1 MHGDPQLQ
9 TANGAYSCGRLAD
22 AGRYRARDPC
32 LAVAVFVSPTQ
43 VTAYLSQ
50 PFVRREIP
58 HAAFVVAL
66 VLLLS

>member
-43 VTAYLSQ
+43 VTAYLK
-50 PFVRREIP
+50 PALCEARIP